1 MTTVKALA
9 SLLLHGTAH
18 GTANGT
24 ARRVAL
30 VAALVAAVPVLA
42 SVAVPVSVEDLAR
55 SSDAVVRGRVVKLTA
70 RRSNDGRRIFTYAEV
85 EPTAVWRGGAPAH
98 VTVVVPG
105 GVVGDIGERVDG
117 APAFS
122 EGEEV
127 VLFLGKLGE
136 REFQV
141 HGMAQGKFAVAKGQ
155 ALPNLSRLAFVKGPA
170 LREGERRAEPMAV
183 DELERR
189 VREAR

>member
-1 MTTVKALA
+1 MTTVKTLA
-9 SLLLHGTAH
+9 SLLLRGAVRGATLA
-18 GTANGT
+18 
-24 ARRVAL
+24 
-30 VAALVAAVPVLA
+30 AALVLAAPALA
-42 SVAVPVSVEDLAR
+42 SLAVPVSVEDLAR

-70 RRSNDGRRIFTYAEV
+70 RRSNDGSRIFTYAEV
-85 EPTAVWRGGAPAH
+85 EPTAVWRGSAPAR

-117 APAFS
+117 APTFS

-127 VLFLGKLGE
+127 VLFVGKLGGH
-136 REFQV
+136 EFQV

-155 ALPNLSRLAFVKGPA
+155 ARPSLSRLGFVDGRA
-170 LREGERRAEPMAV
+170 LRKGERRAEPMAV

>member
-1 MTTVKALA
+1 MTTLKTLA
-9 SLLLHGTAH
+9 SLLLRGA
-18 GTANGT
+18 
-24 ARRVAL
+24 AL
-30 VAALVAAVPVLA
+30 AAALVAAVPALA
-42 SVAVPVSVEDLAR
+42 SLAVPVSVEDLAR

-70 RRSNDGRRIFTYAEV
+70 RRSNDGSRIFTYAEV
-85 EPTAVWRGGAPAH
+85 ESTAVWR
-98 VTVVVPG
+98 VVVPG
-105 GVVGDIGERVDG
+105 GVVGAIGERVDG

-136 REFQV
+136 REYQV
-141 HGMAQGKFAVAKGQ
+141 HGMAQGKFAVVKGQ
-155 ALPNLSRLAFVKGPA
+155 ARPGLSRLAFVKGQG